1 MIFPAHT
8 GFVSET
14 EKFIRFW
21 WNQFWFMLSAFP
33 LFIVLKD
40 VLVKT
45 SPSDVLEVANQMLAT
60 TLIKNFAN
68 MDHATKRN
76 SVSVK
81 HPNIPTN

>member
-1 MIFPAHT
+1 M
-8 GFVSET
+8 V
-14 EKFIRFW
+14 
-21 WNQFWFMLSAFP
+21 SAFP

-45 SPSDVLEVANQMLAT
+45 SPSDVLEVANQMLTT

-76 SVSVK
+76 SVSVN
-81 HPNIPTN
+81 HPNIPTNEHSLIIYFQNYISLFLYVNAQVNVV